1 MKRKKDKNFADDLII
16 EIKQSF
22 HDRREERRR
31 FESQWRLNT
40 NFFLG
45 NQYSAVNV
53 MGEIDTM
60 GRDYFWQEREVYN
73 HIASIVETR
82 LARLSRVKPKMS
94 VRPKSG
100 NDGDIKNANVATKI
114 LNNAREKLGLATILA
129 KGAQWSEI
137 TGSVFYKLSWDQNG
151 GRVMGQ
157 KDNKP
162 IYEGEVRIDVC
173 PPYEI
178 FPSNI
183 ASQDIAEC
191 DSIIHAKCMT
201 ISEIEKTWGI
211 IVAAEEVDTFTHDGV
226 SIIGGLGVNSAMRT
240 QNRGR
245 ALDSAIVLERYTKPS
260 SEYPNGELA
269 IVAGNKLLYHGDLPF
284 RLGDDG
290 GFALPFVKQ
299 DAQINPG
306 CFYGISM
313 IERAIPVQRA
323 YNAVKN
329 RKHEFMNR
337 IAMGVL
343 AVEDGSVDT
352 ENLEAE
358 GLSPGKIL
366 VYRQG
371 AVPPTFMNPGTIPSE
386 FNREEDKLLSEFIM
400 ISGVSEVM
408 RSSVAPGSNMSGMAI
423 QLLLDM
429 DDTRLTTTANRIRD
443 AVKQIA
449 RFILRLYR
457 QFAVTP
463 RLSRVVGEDGD
474 VELLHWK
481 GSALS
486 ADDVILDTENEM
498 SDSLASRKT
507 MIFDLLNSGLLHDEN
522 GKLSDQMRFRILD
535 MLGYGAWEHVRDTHR
550 LHVARAQRENFGIG
564 GLKKGL
570 SSDIV
575 VEDIDDHGIHIAEHT
590 KFMLTS
596 DFENMRVDNP
606 LAAEKLSQHLGAH
619 RLRLKLGSIDLSG
632 VAMDMTDALNQKIF
646 GSEEFDDETIIKE
659 GNQVLIDE
667 ERG

>member
-1 MKRKKDKNFADDLII
+1 MKRKKDKSFVEDLVA
-16 EIKQSF
+16 EVKQSF

-45 NQYSAVNV
+45 NQYSQVNV
-53 MGEIDTM
+53 MGEIDSV

-82 LARLSRVKPKMS
+82 LARLSRIKPKMS
-94 VRPKSG
+94 VRPRSG
-100 NDGDIKNANVATKI
+100 NDGDIKNASVASKI
-114 LNNAREKLGLATILA
+114 LNSAREKLGLSTILA

-137 TGSVFYKLSWDQNG
+137 TGSVFYKLSWDKNG
-151 GRVMGQ
+151 GRIMGE
-157 KDNKP
+157 KDGKP
-162 IYEGEVRIDVC
+162 VYEGEVRIDIC

-178 FPSNI
+178 FPSNL
-183 ASQDIAEC
+183 AAQDIAEC
-191 DSIIHAKCMT
+191 DSIIHAKCMS
-201 ISEIEKTWGI
+201 ISDIENTWGI
-211 IVAAEEVDTFTHDGV
+211 TVAAEDVDTFTHDGV
-226 SIIGGLGVNSAMRT
+226 TVIGGLGINSATRT
-240 QNRGR
+240 QSRGR

-260 SEYPNGELA
+260 SEHPNGELA
-269 IVAGNKLLYHGDLPF
+269 IVAGNNLLYHGELPF

-290 GFALPFVKQ
+290 GFMLPFIKQ

-313 IERAIPVQRA
+313 IERAIPIQRA

-371 AVPPTFMNPGTIPSE
+371 ATPPSFMNPGTIPAE

-400 ISGVSEVM
+400 VSGVSEVM
-408 RSSVAPGSNMSGMAI
+408 RSSVTPGSNMSGVAI

-429 DDTRLTTTANRIRD
+429 DDTRLTTTANRIRE
-443 AVKQIA
+443 AVKTMG

-457 QFAVTP
+457 QFAVCN
-463 RLSRVVGEDGD
+463 RLSRVVGDDGD

-481 GSALS
+481 GSVLS
-486 ADDVILDTENEM
+486 ADDVILDTEHEIN
-498 SDSLASRKT
+498 DSLASRKT

-522 GKLSDQMRFRILD
+522 GKLSDQMRGRILD

-550 LHVARAQRENFGIG
+550 LHVTRAQRENAGVM
-564 GLKKGL
+564 GLKKDVSGEAT
-570 SSDIV
+570 
-575 VEDIDDHGIHIAEHT
+575 VEDIDDHGVHIAEHT
-590 KFMLTS
+590 KFMLGS
-596 DFENMRVDNP
+596 DFEKLGKEYPER
-606 LAAEKLSQHLGAH
+606 AEKMRQHLGAH
-619 RLRLKLGSIDLSG
+619 RLRVKLGAIDLTGGGGAIVVDGDDG
-632 VAMDMTDALNQKIF
+632 VDLDLGVM
-646 GSEEFDDETIIKE
+646 DDESAEEKIAE
-659 GNQVLIDE
+659 GEDGEI
-667 ERG
+667 

>member
-1 MKRKKDKNFADDLII
+1 MKKKKDKEFLEDLIA
-16 EIKQSF
+16 EVKQNFS
-22 HDRREERRR
+22 DRREERRR

-53 MGEIDTM
+53 MGEIDSV

-82 LARLSRVKPKMS
+82 LARLSRIKPKMS

-100 NDGDIKNANVATKI
+100 NDGDIKNANVAAKI
-114 LNNAREKLGLATILA
+114 LNSARQKLELSNILA

-137 TGSVFYKLSWDQNG
+137 CGSVFYKLSWDKNG
-151 GRVMGQ
+151 GRIMGN
-157 KDNKP
+157 KDGKSV
-162 IYEGEVRIDVC
+162 YEGEVRIDVC

-178 FPSNI
+178 FPSNL
-183 ASQDIAEC
+183 ACQDIADC

-201 ISEIEKTWGI
+201 ISDIEKNWGI
-211 IVAAEEVDTFTHDGV
+211 TVTAEEVDTFTHDGV
-226 SIIGGLGVNSAMRT
+226 TVIGGLGVNSAVRT
-240 QNRGR
+240 QSRGR
-245 ALDSAIVLERYTKPS
+245 ALDSAIVIERYTKPS
-260 SEYPNGELA
+260 SDHPFGELV
-269 IVAGNKLLYHGDLPF
+269 IIAGGQLLYHGDLPF
-284 RLGDDG
+284 QIGEDG
-290 GFALPFVKQ
+290 SFALPFIKQ
-299 DAQINPG
+299 DSQINPG

-313 IERAIPVQRA
+313 IERAIPIQRA

-352 ENLEAE
+352 ENLETE

-371 AVPPTFMNPGTIPSE
+371 SAPPSFMNPGSIPAE

-408 RSSVAPGSNMSGMAI
+408 RSSMTPSSMTSGVAL

-429 DDTRLTTTANRIRD
+429 DDTRLSTTANRIRD
-443 AVKQIA
+443 AVKTIA
-449 RFILRLYR
+449 KFILRLYR
-457 QFAVTP
+457 QFAVAP
-463 RLSRVVGEDGD
+463 RLSRVVGDDGD

-498 SDSLASRKT
+498 NDSLASRKS
-507 MIFDLLNSGLLHDEN
+507 MVFDLLNSGLLHDEN

-535 MLGYGAWEHVRDTHR
+535 MLGYGAWEHMRDSHR
-550 LHVARAQRENFGIG
+550 LHIARAQRENAGVA

-570 SSDIV
+570 SSEV
-575 VEDIDDHGIHIAEHT
+575 VVSDVDDHQIHIAEHT

-596 DFENMRVDNP
+596 DYDRLMIEDKER
-606 LAAEKLSQHLGAH
+606 AEKLSEHLAAH
-619 RLRLKLGSIDLSG
+619 KLRIKLGNIDFEGMKNG
-632 VAMDMTDALNQKIF
+632 VDVGEPVGAVIDRPNDL
-646 GSEEFDDETIIKE
+646 E
-659 GNQVLIDE
+659 GEGVVE
-667 ERG
+667 V

>member
-1 MKRKKDKNFADDLII
+1 MKKKKDKTFQEDLIA
-16 EIKQSF
+16 EVKQSF

-53 MGEIDTM
+53 MGEIDSV

-82 LARLSRVKPKMS
+82 LARLSRIKPRMS

-114 LNNAREKLGLATILA
+114 LNSAGQKLNLSNILA

-137 TGSVFYKLSWDQNG
+137 TGSVFYKLSWDKNG
-151 GRVMGQ
+151 GRIMGN
-157 KDNKP
+157 KDGKP
-162 IYEGEVRIDVC
+162 VHEGEVRIDVC

-178 FPSNI
+178 FPSSL
-183 ASQDIAEC
+183 ACQDINDC

-201 ISEIEKTWGI
+201 ISDIEKNWGI
-211 IVAAEEVDTFTHDGV
+211 TVAAEDVDTFTHDGV
-226 SIIGGLGVNSAMRT
+226 TVIGGLGVNSATRT
-240 QNRGR
+240 QSRGR
-245 ALDSAIVLERYTKPS
+245 ALDSAIVIERYTKPS
-260 SEYPNGELA
+260 SDHPNGELV
-269 IVAGNKLLYHGDLPF
+269 IIAGSSLLYHGDLPF
-284 RLGDDG
+284 LVGEDG
-290 GFALPFVKQ
+290 SFALPFIKQ

-313 IERAIPVQRA
+313 IERAIPIQRA

-371 AVPPTFMNPGTIPSE
+371 SSPPSFMNPGSIPSE

-400 ISGVSEVM
+400 VSGVSEVM
-408 RSSVAPGSNMSGMAI
+408 RSSMTPSSMTSGVAL

-429 DDTRLTTTANRIRD
+429 DDTRLSTTANRIRD
-443 AVKQIA
+443 AVKTIA
-449 RFILRLYR
+449 KFILRLYR
-457 QFAVTP
+457 QFAVAP
-463 RLSRVVGEDGD
+463 RLSRVVGDDGD

-481 GSALS
+481 GSTLS
-486 ADDVILDTENEM
+486 ADDVIFDTESEM
-498 SDSLASRKT
+498 NDSLASRKSLV
-507 MIFDLLNSGLLHDEN
+507 FDLLNSGLLHDEN

-535 MLGYGAWEHVRDTHR
+535 MLGYGAWEHMRDSHR
-550 LHVARAQRENFGIG
+550 LHVARAQRENAGVM
-564 GLKKGL
+564 GLNVGAGVPDRL
-570 SSDIV
+570 LVVSDV
-575 VEDIDDHGIHIAEHT
+575 DDHDIHIAEHT
-590 KFMLTS
+590 KLMLTS
-596 DFENMRVDNP
+596 DYERLMIEDKERAERLSGH
-606 LAAEKLSQHLGAH
+606 LAAHKL
-619 RLRLKLGSIDLSG
+619 RVKLGSIDLDGMGKG
-632 VAMDMTDALNQKIF
+632 V
-646 GSEEFDDETIIKE
+646 GEEILERE
-659 GNQVLIDE
+659 GE
-667 ERG
+667 